1 MKMPKKCLDK
11 APLVNPEAAE
21 KFTAEGKEPEIETS
35 KTNTKSVS
43 LKISEELFDRWQAA
57 SAKASITRSAYIKMA
72 LLEKLERDA
81 SR

>member
-21 KFTAEGKEPEIETS
+21 KFTAEGKEQAMDIG

-43 LKISEELFDRWQAA
+43 LKISEELFDRWQSAA
-57 SAKASITRSAYIKMA
+57 AKASITRSAYIKMA
-72 LLEKLERDA
+72 LMEKLERDG

>member
-1 MKMPKKCLDK
+1 MKMPKKCMDK
-11 APLVNPEAAE
+11 TPLVNPEAAE
-21 KFTAEGKEPEIETS
+21 KFTAEGKEQTEETG

-57 SAKASITRSAYIKMA
+57 ATKASITRSAYIKMA

-81 SR
+81 GR